1 MPLLTKV
8 DKPWGYELLWAQT
21 PNYAAKILFIR
32 KGEQLSLQYHERK
45 DETVMLD
52 SGRMLLVLE
61 DASGILRNI
70 YVAPGESHHI
80 PVGRRHRMIAL
91 DADCKVFEV
100 STNDLDDVVRL
111 DDLYGRAAVSARSAR
126 PVR

>member
-52 SGRMLLVLE
+52 SGRMLLNGKHLALRGASMHEEDPTRGAARGPAEISANIDLRRDMVDDRDVIGGRVL
-61 DASGILRNI
+61 
-70 YVAPGESHHI
+70 
-80 PVGRRHRMIAL
+80 RRA
-91 DADCKVFEV
+91 
-100 STNDLDDVVRL
+100 
-111 DDLYGRAAVSARSAR
+111 RAARRV
-126 PVR
+126 PIVQHGI